1 MVRPIRFRRFS
12 IRFFLFVPAVVF
24 LGWGFLHRETIS
36 VKVLPTPAPVPE
48 LGEAGVWFSRPQEF
62 DGRYAGGPEQE
73 LILALDRARCCVDA
87 AVYDID
93 LLPVAR
99 ALLRA
104 SARGV
109 AVRIVTDTDNL
120 DREAVGLLRGGGI
133 PVVGDN
139 RDGLMHDKFVVID
152 RGDVWAGSMN
162 LTGNDAYL
170 NDNNFFHVRSPEL
183 AELFT
188 AEFGEMFVEKFF
200 GTDSPRG
207 PLPAAVET
215 GVGPVQALF
224 APDNPVAR
232 RVIELIHGA
241 KESVHFLAFSFTS
254 SQIADALVERAAA
267 GVEVS
272 GVMETSQAK
281 SNSGAQW
288 NALHQSGVKV
298 YLDANPH
305 NMHDKVILI
314 DGKIVITGSYNFT
327 ESAENKNDED
337 LLILWNA
344 GWAAMY
350 QKDFRR
356 IYDLAVQKAA
366 VSCLNPTAVFLT

>member
-1 MVRPIRFRRFS
+1 MSRPIRFRPSR
-12 IRFFLFVPAVVF
+12 IRFVLLLPAIVF
-24 LGWGFLHRETIS
+24 LGWGFLHRENIS
-36 VKVLPTPAPVPE
+36 VKVLPTPSPVPE

-62 DGRYAGGPEQE
+62 TGSYTGGPEEE

-99 ALLRA
+99 ALLQA
-104 SARGV
+104 AARGV
-109 AVRIVTDTDNL
+109 VVRIVTDTDNL

-133 PVVGDN
+133 PVIGDN

-152 RGDVWAGSMN
+152 REDVWAGSMN

-170 NDNNFFHVRSPEL
+170 NDNNFFHIRSPEL
-183 AELFT
+183 AELFSG
-188 AEFGEMFVEKFF
+188 EFGEMFVSKFF
-200 GTDSPRG
+200 GTDSPRA
-207 PLPAAVET
+207 PLPAAVAT
-215 GVGPVQALF
+215 GIGPVQALF

-241 KESVHFLAFSFTS
+241 KQSVHFLAFSFTS
-254 SQIADALVERAAA
+254 SQIADALIERAAA

-288 NALHQSGVKV
+288 NALHQSGVKA
-298 YLDANPH
+298 YLDANPR

-350 QKDFRR
+350 EKDFRR

-366 VSCLNPTAVFLT
+366 VAYSGFLAPFPT